1 MAYKMKV
8 SKCGCGIK
16 VSRPKMDSVS
26 IKKPDV
32 IKEVKGKEDL
42 EKLVLRE
49 NPKKYVSFR

>member
-16 VSRPKMDSVS
+16 VSRPTMGGNVKQPEVL
-26 IKKPDV
+26 
-32 IKEVKGKEDL
+32 KETKGKAEL